1 MVKSV
6 ENKPVE
12 VSKSQIAATAK
23 KAMLRIVFWVL
34 FLGILYG
41 LWLNPQ
47 IITNMVKFISMQTAT
62 EESQEENTVREDE
75 FYRRMNVLQN
85 QINQLQN
92 QISSLPEGSS
102 ATVDL
107 SRFDSKLEAIEKQ
120 NLNVIDSKADVAT
133 VLGIITRLDKIE
145 ERLDTLAKISDDGAL
160 VLTATMMVKESSE
173 KYQGE
178 VPHNREAL
186 ENLAGVGRKT
196 ANVVLN
202 VWFNEPTLAV
212 DTHVMRISHRL
223 NMSDGKN
230 PLEVEKDLLKVLPDN
245 YKKNANHWLVLFG
258 RYICK
263 AQKPDCPNC
272 PVSSFCHSADKRI

>member
-1 MVKSV
+1 MIRPQAEILEIMDIFNQKDPNPRCELNYSNAYTLLVAV
-6 ENKPVE
+6 
-12 VSKSQIAATAK
+12 
-23 KAMLRIVFWVL
+23 VL
-34 FLGILYG
+34 SAQSTDKGV
-41 LWLNPQ
+41 NR
-47 IITNMVKFISMQTAT
+47 AT
-62 EESQEENTVREDE
+62 EEL
-75 FYRRMNVLQN
+75 FK
-85 QINQLQN
+85 I
-92 QISSLPEGSS
+92 
-102 ATVDL
+102 
-107 SRFDSKLEAIEKQ
+107 
-120 NLNVIDSKADVAT
+120 ADTPQKMAA
-133 VLGIITRLDKIE
+133 LGLDKLKHYIKTIG
-145 ERLDTLAKISDDGAL
+145 LYNNKAKNIIAL
-160 VLTATMMVKESSE
+160 SKELTE

-245 YKKNANHWLVLFG
+245 YKKNAKHWLVLFG

-263 AQKPDCPNC
+263 AQKPECPNC

>member
-1 MVKSV
+1 MIRPQAEILEIMDIFNQKDPNPRCELNYSNAYTLLVAV
-6 ENKPVE
+6 
-12 VSKSQIAATAK
+12 
-23 KAMLRIVFWVL
+23 VL
-34 FLGILYG
+34 SAQSTDKGV
-41 LWLNPQ
+41 NR
-47 IITNMVKFISMQTAT
+47 AT
-62 EESQEENTVREDE
+62 EEL
-75 FYRRMNVLQN
+75 FK
-85 QINQLQN
+85 I
-92 QISSLPEGSS
+92 
-102 ATVDL
+102 
-107 SRFDSKLEAIEKQ
+107 
-120 NLNVIDSKADVAT
+120 ADTPQKMVA
-133 VLGIITRLDKIE
+133 LGLDKLKQYIKTIG
-145 ERLDTLAKISDDGAL
+145 LYNNKAKNIIAL
-160 VLTATMMVKESSE
+160 SKELTE

-202 VWFNEPTLAV
+202 VWFNEPTLAA

>member
-1 MVKSV
+1 MIRPQAEILEIMDIFNQKDPNPRCELNYSNAYTLLVAV
-6 ENKPVE
+6 
-12 VSKSQIAATAK
+12 
-23 KAMLRIVFWVL
+23 VL
-34 FLGILYG
+34 SAQSTDKGV
-41 LWLNPQ
+41 NR
-47 IITNMVKFISMQTAT
+47 AT
-62 EESQEENTVREDE
+62 EEL
-75 FYRRMNVLQN
+75 FK
-85 QINQLQN
+85 I
-92 QISSLPEGSS
+92 
-102 ATVDL
+102 
-107 SRFDSKLEAIEKQ
+107 
-120 NLNVIDSKADVAT
+120 ADTPQKMAA
-133 VLGIITRLDKIE
+133 LGLDKLKQYIKTIG
-145 ERLDTLAKISDDGAL
+145 LYNNKAKNIIAL
-160 VLTATMMVKESSE
+160 SKELTE

>member
-1 MVKSV
+1 MIRPQAEILEIMDIFNQKDPNPRCELNYSNAYTLLVAV
-6 ENKPVE
+6 
-12 VSKSQIAATAK
+12 
-23 KAMLRIVFWVL
+23 VL
-34 FLGILYG
+34 SAQSTDKGV
-41 LWLNPQ
+41 NR
-47 IITNMVKFISMQTAT
+47 AT
-62 EESQEENTVREDE
+62 EEL
-75 FYRRMNVLQN
+75 FK
-85 QINQLQN
+85 I
-92 QISSLPEGSS
+92 
-102 ATVDL
+102 
-107 SRFDSKLEAIEKQ
+107 
-120 NLNVIDSKADVAT
+120 ADTPQKMAA
-133 VLGIITRLDKIE
+133 LGLDKLKHYIKTIG
-145 ERLDTLAKISDDGAL
+145 LYNNKAKNIIAL
-160 VLTATMMVKESSE
+160 SKELTE

-263 AQKPDCPNC
+263 AQKPNCPNC